1 MIAYFTE
8 LFSPTILLYL
18 LRGFAITLRVAAIA
32 IVLLIINLGFR
43 KHDPDDLW
51 VNRVKKSA
59 RRVALVYVEGDPAG
73 AKWLKEQSRRLTQ
86 EFARLETYALP
97 AGVSAEER
105 DELLTA
111 LKEREDLSDVLVYQQ
126 KQP

>member
-1 MIAYFTE
+1 M
-8 LFSPTILLYL
+8 
-18 LRGFAITLRVAAIA
+18 
-32 IVLLIINLGFR
+32 
-43 KHDPDDLW
+43 
-51 VNRVKKSA
+51 
-59 RRVALVYVEGDPAG
+59 ALVYVEGDPAG

-97 AGVSAEER
+97 AGTSAEER